1 MEEKTDKKTIRIMP
15 DMVNMVKVKA
25 FFSKYAVLPVLL
37 LLVII
42 ASLISDVFLT
52 TNNLLN
58 VLRQVAANGIISI
71 GLTYVVLTGGID
83 ISVGSIV
90 GVSSILFAS
99 CFQPEGFVSP
109 YRVVVEFL
117 HQLVPNDPVFGV
129 VAAALI
135 VMVICAGLGFLNG
148 LGVCKGKLPPFIMT
162 MGTLTLFRGIALLV
176 SEGHPLYMSAEY
188 GEMINWLGTG
198 RVLNIPAPV
207 IVFVIV
213 TAVAWIVLSKT
224 VYGRYIRAIGGN
236 EESARVAGIRVDRYK
251 ISVYAICSALAALA
265 GILTTCRTATGEPM
279 LGESYEMD
287 AIAATVIGGTVLT
300 GGVGTVIG
308 TVLGALI
315 IGVINNMLNLA
326 NVSTYL
332 QYIVKGLIIIFAVLL
347 RRDKKK
353 K

>member
-1 MEEKTDKKTIRIMP
+1 MENSNKKGIRVMP
-15 DMVNMVKVKA
+15 DLIKTKA
-25 FFSKYAVLPVLL
+25 FFTKYAVLPVLIL
-37 LLVII
+37 LIVI

-52 TNNLLN
+52 ENNLLN

-83 ISVGSIV
+83 ISVGSVV

-109 YRVVVEFL
+109 YSALVEFL
-117 HQLVPNDPVFGV
+117 HQLIPGDPVLGV
-129 VAAALI
+129 IVAALI
-135 VMVICAGLGFLNG
+135 VMVICAGLGYVNG
-148 LGVCKGKLPPFIMT
+148 VGVCKGNLPPFIMT
-162 MGTLTLFRGIALLV
+162 MGTLTLFRGVALLV
-176 SEGHPLYMSAEY
+176 SNGHPLYMSAEY
-188 GEMINWLGTG
+188 GEMLSWLGTG

-207 IVFVIV
+207 IVLVIV
-213 TAVAWIVLSKT
+213 TVIAWVVLSKT

-251 ISVYAICSALAALA
+251 MSVYAISSGLAALA
-265 GILTTCRTATGEPM
+265 GVLITCRTATGEPM

-287 AIAATVIGGTVLT
+287 AIAATVIGGTVLS

-308 TVLGALI
+308 TVLGVLI

-326 NVSTYL
+326 NVSTYF

-347 RRDKKK
+347 RTDKKRK
-353 K
+353 